1 MTQTPTVTQV
11 EDKMRR
17 MWLLSLIVA
26 LSLGTTS
33 CKWLKLKLGIGYV
46 VENPEPGTPEAV
58 MQKVLKALSIKDENR
73 SWQAFLK
80 LLHSKEKQPG
90 YISSWKRMKF
100 PPLRRKVHYYIL
112 DPSKYSY
119 KLKAKRPGL
128 EGTIKLYLY
137 NPNTDVPTPCKFKR
151 DPKAGGA
158 WRVYSS
164 CL

>member
-1 MTQTPTVTQV
+1 
-11 EDKMRR
+11 
-17 MWLLSLIVA
+17 
-26 LSLGTTS
+26 
-33 CKWLKLKLGIGYV
+33 
-46 VENPEPGTPEAV
+46 
-58 MQKVLKALSIKDENR
+58 MQQVLKALSIPDKDK
-73 SWQAFLK
+73 SWRAFLR

-90 YISSWKRMKF
+90 YISSWKRLKF
-100 PPLRRKVHYYIL
+100 PPLRRKVHFYIL
-112 DPSKYSY
+112 DRKKFSY
-119 KLKAKRPGL
+119 KLMNIKPDL